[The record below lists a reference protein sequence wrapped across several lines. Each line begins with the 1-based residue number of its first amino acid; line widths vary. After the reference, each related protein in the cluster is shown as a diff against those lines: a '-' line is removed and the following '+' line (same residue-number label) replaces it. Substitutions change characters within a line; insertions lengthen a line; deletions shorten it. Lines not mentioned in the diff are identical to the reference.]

1 MSKIS
6 LVQEVKQSQKIALT
20 PQLLQ
25 AIKLL
30 ELTNIEL
37 GEYLDQEVIDNPFL
51 ENDDAITEDDDI
63 PERREDNETS
73 DEKILTNEESL
84 EFAQEESAITDETYL
99 YSSVHSFEDESNNF
113 LLETLAS
120 KTNLFESLREQVI
133 FSILKPE
140 ERIVAYALIEYLEPS
155 GFLKI
160 SLRDLSSELNI
171 SQKTVHLVL
180 GILKKFDP
188 VGIFS
193 QSLEECLGAQLNE
206 MGYLD
211 EAMVALLDN
220 LDLLVRGDIKKISKI
235 CFIDEKK
242 IKEMVKFIRKCK
254 PHPINTYDNDFED
267 KIPPDIIA
275 KKEGRKWIVSL
286 NEETLPKVILLSGY
300 WEELSRKKISKED
313 KRYLSGHYASGKWLT
328 KALEQRAATILRVAR
343 EVMKRQRPF
352 LDHGLMH
359 LKPMI
364 LKDIAEE
371 LGFHESTISRIT
383 NSKVISTPRGSFE
396 LKFFF
401 SKAVE
406 SSSMEGRLSSSVVKE
421 KIADLIRNEGDKVL
435 SDNSLKGLLKD
446 DRIDVARRTIT
457 KYREAMNLP
466 PSFERKRMKRLAV

>member
-206 MGYLD
+206 MGYFNLKILMN
-211 EAMVALLDN
+211 ELL
-220 LDLLVRGDIKKISKI
+220 
-235 CFIDEKK
+235 F
-242 IKEMVKFIRKCK
+242 
-254 PHPINTYDNDFED
+254 
-267 KIPPDIIA
+267 
-275 KKEGRKWIVSL
+275 
-286 NEETLPKVILLSGY
+286 
-300 WEELSRKKISKED
+300 
-313 KRYLSGHYASGKWLT
+313 
-328 KALEQRAATILRVAR
+328 
-343 EVMKRQRPF
+343 
-352 LDHGLMH
+352 
-359 LKPMI
+359 
-364 LKDIAEE
+364 
-371 LGFHESTISRIT
+371 
-383 NSKVISTPRGSFE
+383 
-396 LKFFF
+396 
-401 SKAVE
+401 
-406 SSSMEGRLSSSVVKE
+406 
-421 KIADLIRNEGDKVL
+421 
-435 SDNSLKGLLKD
+435 
-446 DRIDVARRTIT
+446 
-457 KYREAMNLP
+457 
-466 PSFERKRMKRLAV
+466 